1 MPLIHLFVLAVVQG
15 ITEFL
20 PISSSA
26 HLILVPRV
34 MGAPDQGLVID
45 VAVHVGTL
53 LAVIVYFRTEVAGM
67 FHGILSL
74 VLPRLARKGET
85 PYRNLAGAVIIS
97 AVPVVIAGLALRLS
111 GADAAMRSII
121 VIGWAS
127 LGFGLILWATDK
139 YGAMNKR
146 LEDLNLS
153 ATLIIGMAQ
162 VLALIPGTS
171 RAGITIT
178 AARALGFDRV
188 EAARFSMFL
197 AMPAIA
203 GAGVLGGYEIV
214 TAADMALGYDA
225 LIAIVL
231 SAITAYA
238 TIAIFLNITRRH
250 TLLPFVVYRCALG
263 GLLLCFGYGLF

>member
-1 MPLIHLFVLAVVQG
+1 MLLLHLFVLAIVQG
-15 ITEFL
+15 ISEFL

-53 LAVIVYFRTEVAGM
+53 MAVMLYFRTEVAGM
-67 FHGILSL
+67 FHGIVSL
-74 VLPRLARKGET
+74 VLPRLARDGET
-85 PYRNLAGAVIIS
+85 PYRDLAGAVLIG
-97 AVPVVIAGLALRLS
+97 AVPVIIAGLILRLT
-111 GADAAMRSII
+111 GMDAAMRSII

-127 LGFGLILWATDK
+127 LGFGLILWLTDK
-139 YGAMNKR
+139 FGAMTKR

-153 ATLIIGMAQ
+153 STLIIGLAQ

-188 EAARFSMFL
+188 DAARFSMFL

-214 TAADMALGYDA
+214 TTEDMALGYDA
-225 LIAIVL
+225 LIAMVL
-231 SAITAYA
+231 SALTAYA

-250 TLLPFVVYRCALG
+250 TLLPFVMYRCALG
-263 GLLLCFGYGLF
+263 VGLLALGYGLI